1 MQEIP
6 NTSSLPHLQSI
17 VRYILSLPPLL
28 LKPNETPDLADFT
41 LFPSKQFIQSVLNRT
56 ERHPQLWEP
65 LANYASQRALGR
77 YFERFVLTTLRYG
90 FPHHQISSNVQLPQ
104 KPSIGE
110 LDFVISSFAQTLHLE
125 VAIKFYLFLP
135 SKDPTNANFYGSQ
148 LRDRLDLK
156 LDKLIQKQ
164 LRHEIPVDV
173 SSPIATATL
182 RRVLWLTGMLCYPVK
197 DYLNQNFPNFTAMGL
212 NPTHRKG
219 WWSHVGDLSQAF
231 AADER
236 LFLPLTKHQWLDPL
250 DHVLLGDVTDLILQE
265 DDLQSLKEPQF
276 VLRFAEDGRKLDRGF
291 IAPHLWASEIIL
303 D

>member
-6 NTSSLPHLQSI
+6 NTSSLLHLQSI

-28 LKPNETPDLADFT
+28 LRSDETPDLADFT
-41 LFPSKQFIQSVLNRT
+41 LFPSQQLIQAVLNRT

-65 LANYASQRALGR
+65 LANYAAQRALGR

-90 FPHHQISSNVQLPQ
+90 FPNHQIFSNVQLPQ

-110 LDFVISSFAQTLHLE
+110 LDFVISSFVHTLHLE

-135 SKDPTNANFYGSQ
+135 SKNPTAANFYGSQ

-156 LDKLIQKQ
+156 LDKLIDKQ
-164 LRHEIPVDV
+164 LRHKIPADV
-173 SSPIATATL
+173 SSPNPAAKL
-182 RRVLWLTGMLCYPVK
+182 RRALWLTGMLCYPVQ
-197 DYLNQNFPNFTAMGL
+197 DYLLQNFPNFTAMGI
-212 NPTHRKG
+212 NPTHAKG
-219 WWSHVGDLSQAF
+219 WWSHVGDLSQAC
-231 AADER
+231 AANER

-250 DHVLLGDVTDLILQE
+250 AQVSLHNVSDLILKE
-265 DDLQSLKEPQF
+265 DALQNLPEPQF